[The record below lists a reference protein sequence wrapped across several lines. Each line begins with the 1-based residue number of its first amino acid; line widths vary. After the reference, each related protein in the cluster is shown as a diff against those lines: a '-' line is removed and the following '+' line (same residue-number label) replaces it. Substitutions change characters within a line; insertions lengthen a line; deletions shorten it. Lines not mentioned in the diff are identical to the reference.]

1 MRGWFFQARKF
12 DGENIFRAQKTN
24 FPVWSQTMALF
35 RIANLCLQR
44 ISSSVL
50 SLLIS
55 TAVSA
60 VCFHVSVFVLWFIM

>member
-1 MRGWFFQARKF
+1 MGGFSKRANLTGKS
-12 DGENIFRAQKTN
+12 IFRAQKTN
-24 FPVWSQTMALF
+24 FPVWLQTMALF

-50 SLLIS
+50 SLLIT

-60 VCFHVSVFVLWFIM
+60 VCFHVSVLWFIM